1 MFAALYWIN
10 AVLTVVALVVWLL
23 AGQLTGRLRKAR
35 TVGRLRRGSWAALAA
50 TFLALLPTV
59 VTAALIGGA
68 LASYGTV
75 VMADRLYVQFPMIL
89 AALAVVLVKG
99 LPGLWRTAR
108 SGGDPAEPVPAERLR
123 TVTGPWLVVPVQVNA
138 VVMAISGYLWWVAP
152 PLGTA
157 ALAWWTVL
165 IVAVLALV
173 VRQRRRC
180 AALGAESKGP
190 RLVSVMR
197 IAAAVLAVSVTV
209 GGGLIWSAERSRLP
223 EHHSANGHGDYD
235 LGGGTDVPRTT
246 TGQATAD
253 HQRGAPAPSPA
264 SASAS
269 GTSVDRLTEQ
279 DLSGPVRRFELTAR
293 TARIRL
299 DSGRTIDAWTFN
311 GTSPGPELRVRQG
324 ELLEV
329 TLVNAD
335 IKAGVTLHWH
345 GYDVPNAADGAAG
358 VTQNAVAPGDRMTY
372 RFRAKD
378 AGTYWYHSHQQSDEQ
393 VRRGLYGALI
403 VEPTLPA
410 PVKGADISVLYREW
424 GADTVPGGARAFGT
438 ADGVRR
444 QRVSPGTPVRLRL
457 VNTANDPVDL
467 TLAGSPF
474 RVAAIDGGELHGPGE
489 IRGKTLPMAA
499 GGRYDLTFTMPAHPV
514 ELRTAGTGGPALVLS
529 PDGRGRAPAQ
539 AANGVFDPASYGTP
553 AATPFGRGTRY
564 DRHFTLNI
572 DSSFGFFDGKP
583 AMRYRINGR
592 VFPDIPN
599 MVVREGETIK
609 MTFVNRSYEH
619 HPMHLHGHHVRVL
632 ARNGRPVTGSPWRVD
647 SLNVAPGETYEVAF
661 KADNPGMW
669 MDHCHNLFHAK
680 VGMMLHLVYA
690 GVTTPYESGTA
701 TPNQPE

>member
-10 AVLTVVALVVWLL
+10 AVLTLVALALWLS
-23 AGQLTGRLRKAR
+23 AGHLTGRLRKAR
-35 TVGRLRRGSWAALAA
+35 TTGRLRRVSRAALAA
-50 TFLALLPTV
+50 TLLAVLPTV
-59 VTAALIGGA
+59 ATAALIGGA
-68 LASYGTV
+68 LGSYGTV

-89 AALAVVLVKG
+89 AGLAVVLVKG
-99 LPGLWRTAR
+99 LPRLWRTTGI
-108 SGGDPAEPVPAERLR
+108 GGDPAEPVPVERAR
-123 TVTGPWLVVPVQVNA
+123 AVTGPWLVVPVQINA
-138 VVMAISGYLWWVAP
+138 VVTAVSGYLWWISP
-152 PLGTA
+152 PLGRTA
-157 ALAWWTVL
+157 VVWWAV
-165 IVAVLALV
+165 VVAAVLVLV
-173 VRQRRRC
+173 VRQRRRR
-180 AALGAESKGP
+180 AALASEDKDEP

-197 IAAAVLAVSVTV
+197 IAAALLAVSVTV
-209 GGGLIWSAERSRLP
+209 GGGLLWSAERSRLP

-235 LGGGTDVPRTT
+235 LGGGSDVPGTA
-246 TGQATAD
+246 TGRHGA
-253 HQRGAPAPSPA
+253 HAPAA
-264 SASAS
+264 AS
-269 GTSVDRLTEQ
+269 GRSVDSLTER
-279 DLSGPVRRFELTAR
+279 DLSGSVRRFELTAR

-311 GTSPGPELRVRQG
+311 GSSPGPELRARQG
-324 ELLEV
+324 DLVEV
-329 TLVNAD
+329 TLVNSD

-372 RFRAKD
+372 RFRAED

-393 VRRGLYGALI
+393 VQRGLYGALI
-403 VEPTLPA
+403 VESA
-410 PVKGADISVLYREW
+410 PVKGADIAVLYREW
-424 GADTVPGGARAFGT
+424 AADRVPGGARVFGT
-438 ADGVRR
+438 TDGLRR
-444 QRVSPGTPVRLRL
+444 QRTSPGTPVRLRL
-457 VNTANDPVDL
+457 VNTANEPVDL

-489 IRGKTLPMAA
+489 IRGKTLPLAA
-499 GGRYDLTFTMPAHPV
+499 GGRYDLTFTMPAHAV
-514 ELRTAGTGGPALVLS
+514 ELRSAGTGGPTLVLS

-553 AATPFGRGTRY
+553 AATPFGPDTRY

-572 DSSFGFFDGKP
+572 DSSFGFFDGRP

-609 MTFVNRSYEH
+609 MTFVNRSYDH
-619 HPMHLHGHHVRVL
+619 HPMHLHGHHVQVL
-632 ARNGRPVTGSPWRVD
+632 TRNGRPVTGSPWRAD

-661 KADNPGMW
+661 KADNPGLW